1 MGAAACTTRGAPLSV
16 EVILGLSRRALR
28 RAARLCVAGCCAAGG
43 CAAPFL
49 CAALL
54 LGCHTDTTGLEKRSP
69 ESGGSGG
76 ASPGRN
82 DPGPGVG
89 GAPATEPAPVETGSG
104 SLAVL
109 NGLVDGGLLFVCLR
123 DLGTAQPLGS
133 DDFQSGTGLEF
144 GRFQQRALDWD
155 VGSSDVELEL
165 FASPSPPQDQSCE
178 RARQAADV
186 ASALADAG
194 ADGDS
199 AASTP
204 PAGPRRVGSLTLTRG
219 SLFSGKH
226 YLLVAT
232 GCAAP
237 ESFVT
242 PDACGAPDP
251 LFGTRSELVLVEF
264 GAQLSAGAG
273 DFGLQFLNASR
284 ALGPADLSLQLEGA
298 SDLSVPFVS
307 GVSFGV
313 LRPRAAAVV
322 EEPLALELRGRGTTA
337 VALSQSWVDTLR
349 ASGPPEFAPGKN
361 YVLASIGPT
370 PRADGAGLSGP
381 RLVLIPAE

>member
-1 MGAAACTTRGAPLSV
+1 V
-16 EVILGLSRRALR
+16 
-28 RAARLCVAGCCAAGG
+28 
-43 CAAPFL
+43 
-49 CAALL
+49 
-54 LGCHTDTTGLEKRSP
+54 TGI
-69 ESGGSGG
+69 
-76 ASPGRN
+76 
-82 DPGPGVG
+82 
-89 GAPATEPAPVETGSG
+89 G

-109 NGLVDGGLLFVCLR
+109 HGLVDGGRLFVCLR
-123 DLGTAQPLGS
+123 ELGTNQPVGS

-144 GRFQQRALDWD
+144 GHFQQRALDWD
-155 VGSSDVELEL
+155 LASTDVEVEL
-165 FASPSPPQDQSCE
+165 FAASSPPEGQSCE
-178 RARQAADV
+178 LARQAADAAAAL
-186 ASALADAG
+186 ASADAG
-194 ADGDS
+194 S
-199 AASTP
+199 AVSAPTD
-204 PAGPRRVGSLTLTRG
+204 GPRRVGSLTLARG

-237 ESFVT
+237 ESFTV

-251 LFGTRSELVLVEF
+251 LFGSRSELVLVEF
-264 GAQLSAGAG
+264 GEQLSAENG

-284 ALGPADLSLQLEGA
+284 SLGPADLSLQQGS

-322 EEPLALELRGRGTTA
+322 VEEPLALELHGRGTSA
-337 VALSQSWVDTLR
+337 VALSQSWADTLQE
-349 ASGPPEFAPGKN
+349 SGPPEFAPGKN

-370 PRADGAGLSGP
+370 PRADGQGLSGP